1 MVDVL
6 MRVSMIELD
15 STDNVD
21 LPMQLSGTGRARH
34 LSNST
39 VWNALITRVAGGQ
52 FHTMEL
58 PDCYRATSAD
68 NEFQRRTLAIDDPAA
83 HTSPET

>member
-1 MVDVL
+1 

-21 LPMQLSGTGRARH
+21 LLMQLSGTGRARH

-39 VWNALITRVAGGQ
+39 AWNAFIVGQREANSTQWNCQIVIERRVPIMSSNAGR
-52 FHTMEL
+52 L
-58 PDCYRATSAD
+58 S
-68 NEFQRRTLAIDDPAA
+68 
-83 HTSPET
+83 